1 MLEVIPEQGESKVK
15 YFVSAFSA
23 AALWGFMSIPLRA
36 IQAWP
41 AEDILYYRILTS
53 MVLIWGFILLFRR
66 KQLRTDRSYLQAM
79 GPSEQRRL
87 VGLTVLAS
95 FLIMSNW
102 FAFIYAVNYI
112 SVQSAAFA
120 YMICPLLT
128 TVAAFFLLKEEL
140 SKLKLAG
147 LVVALI
153 SVLMLMQGSLIEV
166 VWSVSVALFYALY
179 LVVQRVIKR
188 VDKLNLLAIQIT
200 ICSLFIIPFLIIQ
213 GHEVP
218 VSFVFWS
225 NMIIIAGVFT
235 IIPLYLSMYALNG
248 LSSSTTGILIY
259 INPIIA
265 FFVAIFYFNE
275 SVSLFKLAAYGV
287 LLVAVMLFNWE
298 FLKGNKPASQNKS
311 LN

>member
-1 MLEVIPEQGESKVK
+1 
-15 YFVSAFSA
+15 
-23 AALWGFMSIPLRA
+23 
-36 IQAWP
+36 
-41 AEDILYYRILTS
+41 